1 MFTQNYKIHWT
12 CTDNLDIFI
21 KQMSNEVVLI
31 KFDVWENKVVL
42 M

>member
-1 MFTQNYKIHWT
+1 
-12 CTDNLDIFI
+12 
-21 KQMSNEVVLI
+21 MSNEVVLI